1 MKLIIIPHSQ
11 NLQVL
16 LREIIYKK
24 RRKHMYNEQKN
35 ELSVLVK
42 RKITKM
48 IIIAVIIL
56 IPLLAIFFKGYSN
69 ATAKYEKIIE
79 KQEKEIAEL
88 SDQVLRYT
96 KLTKEVSI
104 DLIESQITN
113 IAELATIDYLYTNA
127 GKFESPKQLFGQD
140 IPFTTKSFIAKW
152 DGSIKAGIKAD
163 KIKVKLNKKTKEI
176 IISIPKAEILSHE
189 IDKNGIETL
198 DEQDGLFNPVRVDD
212 VRNFDAESQQE
223 MEERAIENGILDKA
237 FENAKVIIEKLIN
250 NEILKEQGYTLKF
263 KEIV

>member
-1 MKLIIIPHSQ
+1 
-11 NLQVL
+11 
-16 LREIIYKK
+16 
-24 RRKHMYNEQKN
+24 MYDEQKK
-35 ELSVLVK
+35 ELSSFVK
-42 RKITKM
+42 RKKTK
-48 IIIAVIIL
+48 IIIIGVVIL
-56 IPLLAIFFKGYSN
+56 ILLLVIFFKGYSS
-69 ATAKYEKIIE
+69 ATVKYKNKIE
-79 KQEKEIAEL
+79 EQQKQIAEL
-88 SDQVLRYT
+88 SDQVIRYT

-104 DLIESQITN
+104 DLIESQIIN
-113 IAELATIDYLYTNA
+113 VAELATIEYLYTDA

-163 KIKVKLNKKTKEI
+163 KIQVKLNKKTKEI
-176 IISIPKAEILSHE
+176 IISMPKAEILSHE

-212 VRNFDAESQQE
+212 VRNFDAESQEE
-223 MEERAIENGILDKA
+223 MEKRAIENGILDKA

-263 KEIV
+263 EEIQE

>member
-1 MKLIIIPHSQ
+1 
-11 NLQVL
+11 
-16 LREIIYKK
+16 
-24 RRKHMYNEQKN
+24 MYNEQKN

-113 IAELATIDYLYTNA
+113 IAELATIEHLYTNA
-127 GKFESPKQLFGQD
+127 GKFESPKQLFGKD

-152 DGSIKAGIKAD
+152 DGIIKAGIKAD
-163 KIKVKLNKKTKEI
+163 KIQVKLNKKMYKR
-176 IISIPKAEILSHE
+176 
-189 IDKNGIETL
+189 
-198 DEQDGLFNPVRVDD
+198 QY
-212 VRNFDAESQQE
+212 
-223 MEERAIENGILDKA
+223 
-237 FENAKVIIEKLIN
+237 IEKKVHKKSDRL
-250 NEILKEQGYTLKF
+250 
-263 KEIV
+263 